1 MRSVTGRLADLEAV
15 RRAAGL
21 EAPGLVL
28 IGESVRHRQPASWF
42 EQRPLFGKRIL
53 VTRPRHQAEGMI
65 RKLELLGAVPHVLP
79 TLRIEPPS
87 DFGPLDQALNQLP
100 HGWDWLV
107 FTSANGVKGFFER
120 LLSRGQ
126 DARLLGAVK
135 IATVGPKTAEAL
147 RTYHLHADLVPG
159 ETFSSEGLVSVLKD
173 QVAGQRVLLARANRG
188 RELLREELA
197 RVADVEQVI
206 TYEQVDCVDASSE
219 AFNALRRG
227 EIEYITLTSSNIA
240 RGLLSSFDETLR
252 GRVQREEIKLISLS
266 PETSKAITASGLRIA
281 GEAPEATTEGLI
293 ETMIRLVQESRTLDD
308 LA

>member
-1 MRSVTGRLADLEAV
+1 
-15 RRAAGL
+15 
-21 EAPGLVL
+21 
-28 IGESVRHRQPASWF
+28 
-42 EQRPLFGKRIL
+42 
-53 VTRPRHQAEGMI
+53 
-65 RKLELLGAVPHVLP
+65 
-79 TLRIEPPS
+79 
-87 DFGPLDQALNQLP
+87 
-100 HGWDWLV
+100 
-107 FTSANGVKGFFER
+107 
-120 LLSRGQ
+120 
-126 DARLLGAVK
+126 
-135 IATVGPKTAEAL
+135 
-147 RTYHLHADLVPG
+147 
-159 ETFSSEGLVSVLKD
+159 
-173 QVAGQRVLLARANRG
+173 VLLARANRG